1 MIGRAPL
8 FSRRALLLLLAA
20 ACVVGCNQ
28 RAIESWLSQSDGTD
42 GGSLYSDAGFSR
54 AMAELKKHAPAPI
67 DALSLLVYPDHA
79 VLQARDPAAP
89 KTVVQYVYRGGLVA
103 PPVPVKLLGTGKL
116 DDNLF
121 PLDSVKL
128 ATLPKLVRDAKAKAN
143 IPEGVVARILLKRNL
158 PDTTDVKFR
167 VFVSSQRRD
176 ATLEADQSGRL
187 IDSSANP

>member
-1 MIGRAPL
+1 VIRRAPH
-8 FSRRALLLLLAA
+8 FSRRTLLLLLGAVCA
-20 ACVVGCNQ
+20 VGCNQ
-28 RAIESWLSQSDGTD
+28 RAIESWLSQSEGTD
-42 GGSLYSDAGFSR
+42 GGSLYAEPAFSR
-54 AMAELKKHAPAPI
+54 AMTELKKHAPAPI

-89 KTVVQYVYRGGLVA
+89 RTVVQYVYRGGLVA

-121 PLDSVKL
+121 ALDSVKL

-158 PDTTDVKFR
+158 PETTDIKFR
-167 VFVSSQRRD
+167 VFVTSQRRD
-176 ATLEADQSGRL
+176 ATLEADQTGRL
-187 IDSSANP
+187 ID

>member
-1 MIGRAPL
+1 VTRRAPL
-8 FSRRALLLLLAA
+8 FPRRALLMLAA
-20 ACVVGCNQ
+20 ICVAGCNQ

-42 GGSLYSDAGFSR
+42 AGSLYTEQAFSR
-54 AMAELKKHAPAPI
+54 AVAELKKHAPAPI
-67 DALSLLVYPDHA
+67 EALSLLVYPDHA

-103 PPVPVKLLGTGKL
+103 PPVAVKLLGNGKL

-128 ATLPKLVRDAKAKAN
+128 ASLPKLARDAKAKAN

-158 PDTTDVKFR
+158 PETTDIKFR

-176 ATLEADQSGRL
+176 ATLDADQTGRL
-187 IDSSANP
+187 ID